1 MAELV
6 GAKWQVQSDDV
17 GNLYF
22 CNSLTGES
30 VWELPDEEVEDQ
42 DEGVD
47 EAEKQQVEEHTPQLE
62 KPKEQL
68 RVYAV
73 AVGVA
78 DVMATIVETIEEQ
91 AEHAKK
97 PKTRKFV
104 SPAAEKRFLRNAAHA
119 DKKKN
124 HLRDRMVMKYVDV
137 LVPSMKPGSA
147 AGQEENRNKSQVGS
161 LFTAEE
167 SRGWQQQREQEREAK
182 RRAVRRAKRQ
192 HQKKVEALQR
202 HQQLLIQFRSDL
214 MKHVLG
220 KIQCSTELQRQRILL
235 LTTPQMLAEMMQR
248 KRELQSQVEPEVAEK
263 MAAEEKRAKR
273 KYDQNLR
280 KVFEAIDEA
289 GAGKLHLLQIL
300 FGVFSKEY
308 VDWSATYRPLS

>member
-182 RRAVRRAKRQ
+182 R
-192 HQKKVEALQR
+192 
-202 HQQLLIQFRSDL
+202 
-214 MKHVLG
+214 
-220 KIQCSTELQRQRILL
+220 ILL